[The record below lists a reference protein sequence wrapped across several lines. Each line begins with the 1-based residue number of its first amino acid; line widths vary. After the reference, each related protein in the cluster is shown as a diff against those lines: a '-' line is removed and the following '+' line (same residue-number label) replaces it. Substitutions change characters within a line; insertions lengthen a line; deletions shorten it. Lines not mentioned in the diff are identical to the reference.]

1 MFSLPRWLG
10 SRRAHRS
17 APPRQVRPAQLGLE
31 QLEDR
36 EVPATMS
43 AASSSAMF
51 LIRADQ
57 SVWEYSSK
65 SGWLQLTSPGFA
77 VSVSAVHESA
87 TGNDVVYALATN
99 GFVYQYHLGAS
110 WNVVGGYFTSI
121 SAGHDASGFAEVFA
135 VTRNNGLFEF
145 NRTGVK
151 LRASNVSSVAAAGA
165 ETAYAVLTDG
175 SVSTFTSTGS
185 TSIAAA
191 GSAVQVVAT
200 APSSGSP
207 AIYIVNRQGFVY
219 VSTGGAWNPLFGNV
233 GAMSAGTDANGNA
246 AFFAIGGING
256 GLTLPALYEF
266 SSQSNGQQLGYF
278 QQTLSATDSDTVFVT
293 LSDHSVWSHTT
304 VGGWVNLAP
313 SGTALV

>member
-1 MFSLPRWLG
+1 LR
-10 SRRAHRS
+10 
-17 APPRQVRPAQLGLE
+17 LE

-51 LIRADQ
+51 LIRADH
-57 SVWEYSSK
+57 SVWEYSSNY
-65 SGWLQLTSPGFA
+65 GWLQLTSPGFA

-99 GFVYQYHLGAS
+99 GFVYQYHLGAP
-110 WNVVGGYFTSI
+110 WTLVGGYFTSI

-135 VTRNNGLFEF
+135 VTRNNGLYEF

-151 LRASNVSSVAAAGA
+151 RLATNVASVTTAGA
-165 ETAYAVLTDG
+165 ETAYAVLADG

-185 TSIAAA
+185 TSIAPA

-207 AIYIVNRQGFVY
+207 SIYILNQQGFVY
-219 VSTGGAWNPLFGNV
+219 VNAGGGWNGLFGGV

-266 SSQSNGQQLGYF
+266 SSQANGQQLGYF

-293 LSDHSVWSHTT
+293 LSDHSVWSHTII
-304 VGGWVNLAP
+304 GGWVNLAP
-313 SGTALV
+313 SGTSLA